1 MSKNKIK
8 PGVYLYPMPVTIVG
22 ANIKDKP
29 NFMTIAWVGIVEY
42 DPPMISISA
51 SQSHYTNQ
59 GIIENETFSVNI
71 PSEEMLV
78 VADYIGIKSGKEI
91 DKSGIF
97 EVFYG
102 SLSTAPMIKKTP
114 INLECKLFKR
124 LDTERGHDIFIG
136 EIVNAYC
143 EEQFLTNG
151 LPDISK
157 FHPVV
162 FTMNDNN
169 YWSIGKHLGRAW
181 SVGKKLIY

>member
-8 PGVYLYPMPVTIVG
+8 PGVYLYPMPLTIVG

-42 DPPMISISA
+42 NPPMISISA

-102 SLSTAPMIKKTP
+102 SLSTAPMIRK
-114 INLECKLFKR
+114 
-124 LDTERGHDIFIG
+124 IG
-136 EIVNAYC
+136 P
-143 EEQFLTNG
+143 QT
-151 LPDISK
+151 
-157 FHPVV
+157 
-162 FTMNDNN
+162 
-169 YWSIGKHLGRAW
+169 
-181 SVGKKLIY
+181 